1 MNNVVF
7 GKAMENIRN
16 RIDAKLVS
24 IKKLYLNLISKLRFM
39 SQNIFDNDL
48 ATIRKNKVLLML
60 TDLHTLDSAYQNYVK
75 C

>member
-1 MNNVVF
+1 MNNVAF

-24 IKKLYLNLISKLRFM
+24 IKKLYLNSISKLRFM
-39 SQNIFDNDL
+39 SQNIFENDL

-60 TDLHTLDSAYQNYVK
+60 TDLHTLDSAY
-75 C
+75 

>member
-1 MNNVVF
+1 MNNVAF

-24 IKKLYLNLISKLRFM
+24 IKKLYLNSISKLRFM
-39 SQNIFDNDL
+39 SQNIFENDL

-60 TDLHTLDSAYQNYVK
+60 TDLHTLDSSY
-75 C
+75 

>member
-1 MNNVVF
+1 MNNVAF

-24 IKKLYLNLISKLRFM
+24 IKKLYLNSISKLRFM
-39 SQNIFDNDL
+39 SQNIFENDL

-60 TDLHTLDSAYQNYVK
+60 SDLHTLDSSY
-75 C
+75 

>member
-1 MNNVVF
+1 MLCKLMNNVAF

-24 IKKLYLNLISKLRFM
+24 IKKLYLNSISKLRFM
-39 SQNIFDNDL
+39 SQNIFENDL

-60 TDLHTLDSAYQNYVK
+60 TDLHTLDSSY
-75 C
+75 

>member
-1 MNNVVF
+1 MNNVAF

-60 TDLHTLDSAYQNYVK
+60 TDLHTLDSAYQN
-75 C
+75 

>member
-60 TDLHTLDSAYQNYVK
+60 TDLHTLDSAY
-75 C
+75 

>member
-24 IKKLYLNLISKLRFM
+24 IKKLYLNLISKLHFM

-60 TDLHTLDSAYQNYVK
+60 TDLHTLDSAY
-75 C
+75 

>member
-1 MNNVVF
+1 MLYKLMNNVAF

-60 TDLHTLDSAYQNYVK
+60 TDLHTLDSAY
-75 C
+75 

>member
-1 MNNVVF
+1 MLCKLMNNVAF

-24 IKKLYLNLISKLRFM
+24 IKKLYLNSISKLRFM
-39 SQNIFDNDL
+39 SQNVFENDL

-60 TDLHTLDSAYQNYVK
+60 TDLHTLDSSY
-75 C
+75 

>member
-1 MNNVVF
+1 MNNVAF

-60 TDLHTLDSAYQNYVK
+60 TDLHTLDSAY
-75 C
+75 

>member
-48 ATIRKNKVLLML
+48 ATIRKNKVLFML
-60 TDLHTLDSAYQNYVK
+60 TDLHTLDSAY
-75 C
+75 

>member
-1 MNNVVF
+1 MNNVAF

-24 IKKLYLNLISKLRFM
+24 IKKFYLNSISKLRFM
-39 SQNIFDNDL
+39 SQNIFENDL

-60 TDLHTLDSAYQNYVK
+60 TDLHTLDSSY
-75 C
+75 

>member
-1 MNNVVF
+1 MNNVAF

-48 ATIRKNKVLLML
+48 ATTRKNKVLLML
-60 TDLHTLDSAYQNYVK
+60 TDLHTLDSAY
-75 C
+75 